1 VIIIQIKME
10 KCCFS
15 DATELLNDCEDVE
28 TTRYE
33 PMITSW
39 NFDSIGV
46 GGGLRDDCES

>member
-1 VIIIQIKME
+1 ME
-10 KCCFS
+10 KYCFS

-39 NFDSIGV
+39 NFDSLGPL
-46 GGGLRDDCES
+46 GQRDDCES